1 MRNKINIHL
10 ADLYNDTKK
19 KLDNFNIESSE
30 IDSKVIIKNIL
41 GLDDKDLIMNT
52 ELSLSK
58 NASEKLSQVIAERTS
73 GKPISR
79 IFGNK
84 EFFSMNFDINKFVLD
99 PRPDTEVLVE
109 VALNLIKKYHFKT
122 ILDLGIGSG
131 CITAGILKNSEDT
144 YVLGIDISEK
154 AVRTA
159 KNNLIKNDITNFDLI
174 VGDWGQSLNK
184 KFDIIVSN
192 PPYIITENIQNL
204 PKEVKFHDPLLSLDG
219 GSDGLKSYRSI
230 AYQTFDL
237 LADNGFLLL
246 EIGYSQYKYVEEIFL
261 NHDFKLMNKVKDY
274 NGLDRVL
281 VFKKKKIK
289 KIVEI

>member
-1 MRNKINIHL
+1 ML
-10 ADLYNDTKK
+10 LSDLYSDTKK

-109 VALNLIKKYHFKT
+109 IALNLIKKYHFKT

-131 CITAGILKNSEDT
+131 CITC
-144 YVLGIDISEK
+144 
-154 AVRTA
+154 
-159 KNNLIKNDITNFDLI
+159 
-174 VGDWGQSLNK
+174 
-184 KFDIIVSN
+184 
-192 PPYIITENIQNL
+192 
-204 PKEVKFHDPLLSLDG
+204 LLYTSPSPRD
-219 GSDGLKSYRSI
+219 S
-230 AYQTFDL
+230 
-237 LADNGFLLL
+237 
-246 EIGYSQYKYVEEIFL
+246 
-261 NHDFKLMNKVKDY
+261 
-274 NGLDRVL
+274 
-281 VFKKKKIK
+281 
-289 KIVEI
+289 

>member
-1 MRNKINIHL
+1 ML
-10 ADLYNDTKK
+10 LSDLYNDTKK

-30 IDSKVIIKNIL
+30 IDSKVIIKNVL
-41 GLDDKDLIMNT
+41 GLEDKDLIVNT
-52 ELSLSK
+52 ELYLSK
-58 NASEKLSQVIAERTS
+58 IARDKLSKVIAERTS

-99 PRPDTEVLVE
+99 PRPDTEILVE
-109 VALNLIKKYHFKT
+109 TALHFIKKYHFKT

-131 CITAGILKNSEDT
+131 CITAGILKNSEGT
-144 YVLGIDISEK
+144 YVLGIDINEK

-159 KNNLIKNDITNFDLI
+159 KDNLAKNEIFNFDLI

-192 PPYIITENIQNL
+192 PPYIITKNIQDL

-230 AYQTFDL
+230 ACQSFNL
-237 LADNGFLLL
+237 LADEGFLLL
-246 EIGYSQYKYVEEIFL
+246 EIGYSQCKNVEEIFL
-261 NHDFKLMNKVKDY
+261 NHGFKLINKVKDY

>member
-1 MRNKINIHL
+1 ML
-10 ADLYNDTKK
+10 LSDLYSDTKK

-30 IDSKVIIKNIL
+30 IDSKIIIKNIL
-41 GLDDKDLIMNT
+41 GLDDKDLIVNT

-58 NASEKLSQVIAERTS
+58 IARDKLSQVIAERTS

-109 VALNLIKKYHFKT
+109 TALHFIKKYHCKT
-122 ILDLGIGSG
+122 ILDFGIGSG
-131 CITAGILKNSEDT
+131 CITAGILKNSEGT

-159 KNNLIKNDITNFDLI
+159 KDNLIKNDITNFDLI

-192 PPYIITENIQNL
+192 PPYIITKNIQDL

-219 GSDGLKSYRSI
+219 GFDGLQSYRSI
-230 AYQTFDL
+230 AYQSFDL
-237 LADNGFLLL
+237 LADDGFLLL
-246 EIGYSQYKYVEEIFL
+246 EIGYSQYKNVEKIFI
-261 NHDFKLMNKVKDY
+261 NHDFKLINKVKD
-274 NGLDRVL
+274 
-281 VFKKKKIK
+281 
-289 KIVEI
+289 